1 MKIYKFKEK
10 ANIIGER
17 VRLARQQLNISQ
29 TVLAARLQTEGIT
42 IEQKA
47 ISRIEKQDRVVAD
60 YELFYLAKVLHVDVQ
75 WLLTGEEK

>member
-10 ANIIGER
+10 ANIVGER
-17 VRLARQQLNISQ
+17 VRLARQKLKISQ
-29 TVLAARLQTEGIT
+29 TVLAARLQTEGII

-60 YELFYLAKVLHVDVQ
+60 YELLYLAKVLHVDVH